1 MSLLVHR
8 PGLMS
13 TLQDEGRL
21 GLLDRGVPPSGALDL
36 ELLVIANRLCG
47 NEDLEAGLELIG
59 QGPVLEITAESLRL
73 AVAGEAAIRI
83 DGEAM
88 ASWRSFTLHRGQR
101 IELGAITTTR
111 AAYLAVTGGFAAPPI
126 LGSRSA
132 YVRAG
137 LGIRLQE
144 GLALALRNEAAPQGP
159 DLFLPHP
166 DIAPPAVL
174 RVIAGPQ
181 SDAFTLEARRLFFE
195 TTWLVG
201 DLSDRMGLRLQGP
214 KLAHAAGPDIPTEG
228 LVKGCIQVPGD
239 GQPILLLCDHQTT
252 GGYAK
257 IAVVIGA
264 DMPAA
269 GRLMPG
275 SRVRFQPV
283 SWAEAKAALQVS
295 RQRLQTLLGTIRPL
309 ATLDE
314 AALFAANLVSGAV
327 DALDQDQGEAR

>member
-13 TLQDEGRL
+13 TLQDAGRQ
-21 GLLDRGVPPSGALDL
+21 GLLDRGVPPSGALDPESL
-36 ELLVIANRLCG
+36 AVANRLCG
-47 NEDLEAGLELIG
+47 NPAMEAGLEMIG
-59 QGPVLEITAESLRL
+59 QGPVLEITSESLRVAL
-73 AVAGEAAIRI
+73 AGDAAILV
-83 DGEAM
+83 DGVPKS
-88 ASWRSFTLHRGQR
+88 SWRSFTLRRGQR
-101 IELGAITTTR
+101 IEIGAIRATR
-111 AAYLAVTGGFAAPPI
+111 AAYLALWGGFDAPPI

-181 SDAFTLEARRLFFE
+181 SGAFTDEARKLFFE
-195 TTWLVG
+195 SDWRVG
-201 DLSDRMGLRLQGP
+201 DLSDRMGLRLQGR
-214 KLAHAAGPDIPTEG
+214 KLAHVASPDIPTEG
-228 LVKGCIQVPGD
+228 LVKGCVQVPGD

-257 IAVVIGA
+257 IACVISA
-264 DMPAA
+264 DLPAA

-275 SRVRFQPV
+275 ASVRFRPV
-283 SWAEAKAALQVS
+283 AWAEARAALIEG
-295 RQRLQTLLGTIRPL
+295 RQRLEALLGTIRPL
-309 ATLDE
+309 AAFDE
-314 AALFAANLVSGAV
+314 AALFASNLVSGAV
-327 DALDQDQGEAR
+327 DALDEEAL

>member
-1 MSLLVHR
+1 MTLFVHR

-13 TLQDEGRL
+13 TLQDGGRFGHL
-21 GLLDRGVPPSGALDL
+21 DHGLPPSGALDL
-36 ELLVIANRLCG
+36 ELLAIANRLCG
-47 NEDLEAGLELIG
+47 NEYLEAGLELIG
-59 QGPVLEITAESLRL
+59 QGPLLEVTTDRLRL
-73 AVAGEAAIRI
+73 AVAGEVVIRI

-88 ASWRSFTLHRGQR
+88 ASWRSFTLRRGQR
-101 IELGAITTTR
+101 IELGAVTKTR
-111 AAYLAVTGGFAAPPI
+111 AAYLAVAGGFAAPPL

-132 YVRAG
+132 YVRAN

-144 GLALALRNEAAPQGP
+144 GLALALRGDAAPSGP

-166 DIAPPAVL
+166 EIAPPAVL

-181 SDAFTLEARRLFFE
+181 SEAFPLESRRLFFE
-195 TTWLVG
+195 TAWLVG

-214 KLAHAAGPDIPTEG
+214 KLAHVAGPDIPTEG
-228 LVKGCIQVPGD
+228 LVMGCLQVPGD

-269 GRLMPG
+269 GRLMPR
-275 SRVRFQPV
+275 SAVRFQLV
-283 SWAEAKAALQVS
+283 SWAEAKSARLASQ
-295 RQRLQTLLGTIRPL
+295 QRLQTLLGTIRPL
-309 ATLDE
+309 AALDE

-327 DALDQDQGEAR
+327 DALDEGEPR